1 MSAWF
6 EGSIEISCSMEQLV
20 TSFEDSGQ
28 HFHDVVSLMPGITSV
43 ELLEQGQDFVKIK
56 TNEGLMTRKNISKIS
71 ESDRLVVE
79 FDEEYQAGSMGTV
92 KTHYYNEF
100 KTNDELVTYRAILNV
115 VEAPGILGFF
125 YRTFGKSSIGNAV
138 LNSYKTYF
146 TKQK

>member
-1 MSAWF
+1 
-6 EGSIEISCSMEQLV
+6 
-20 TSFEDSGQ
+20 
-28 HFHDVVSLMPGITSV
+28 MPGITSV
-43 ELLEQGQDFVKIK
+43 ELMEQGQDYVKIK

-100 KTNDELVTYRAILNV
+100 KTKDEVVTYQAILNV

-125 YRTFGKSSIGNAV
+125 YRTFGKSSIGNVV
-138 LNSYKTYF
+138 LNSYETYF